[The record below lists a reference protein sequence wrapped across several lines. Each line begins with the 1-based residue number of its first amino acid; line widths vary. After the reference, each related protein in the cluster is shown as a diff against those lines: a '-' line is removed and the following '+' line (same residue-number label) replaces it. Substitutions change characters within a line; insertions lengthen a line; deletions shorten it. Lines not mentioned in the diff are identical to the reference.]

1 MIVFAKFGLLIVL
14 LIVLLRL
21 KAPLAA
27 AIMAISAAQVLLSGM
42 SLETAGRAVIR
53 ALSDLKTIE
62 LFAIIIIVIFIG
74 ETLKNHRL
82 FDRLILSLNGL
93 VRDARLVAM
102 AAPAIIG
109 LLPMPGGALFSAPLV
124 DTSTREM
131 KIEPAFR
138 AFLNYW
144 FRHLWEFV
152 WPVYAGLLIFH
163 AMSGIPLRTIIL
175 WQSPFTLLNLG
186 SGLALA
192 WYHFR
197 RQGVQRTVPPRSPK
211 NRLLSDLLLGTW
223 PILAVILLFFVFS
236 IPLHYALLA
245 VSLVLVLVL
254 RVRPGEIC
262 KTIFSRS
269 MGKIL
274 LVIAAVMIF
283 QHILQA
289 SDSFSALAELRI
301 SLPAVVLF
309 AALVSFTVGFLTGV
323 NTAYIIIAYPIVLPL
338 IANLPNAVFLSLYV
352 YIIGFAGIL
361 LSPLHLCLVLSNE
374 YFCTSLLKVYRY
386 MALPVALQVIAAT
399 LAALLL

>member
-14 LIVLLRL
+14 LIILLRL
-21 KAPLAA
+21 KLPLAA
-27 AIMAISAAQVLLSGM
+27 AIMAISAAQVLLSG
-42 SLETAGRAVIR
+42 LGPEATGRAVIQ
-53 ALSDLKTIE
+53 ALSEPKSIE
-62 LFAIIIIVIFIG
+62 LFAVIVLVIFIG
-74 ETLKNHRL
+74 EILKRHRL

-93 VRDARLVAM
+93 IRDARLVAM
-102 AAPAIIG
+102 VAPSVIG

-175 WQSPFTLLNLG
+175 WQSPFTLLNLL
-186 SGLALA
+186 SGLAIA

-197 RQGVQRTVPPRSPK
+197 RHGIKRSIPPRSPK
-211 NRLLSDLLLGTW
+211 NRLLADLFLGTW

-236 IPLHYALLA
+236 IPLHYSLLA
-245 VSLVLVLVL
+245 VSLVLALVL
-254 RVRPGEIC
+254 RVGPAEVFRI
-262 KTIFSRS
+262 IFSRA
-269 MGKIL
+269 MGNIL
-274 LVIAAVMIF
+274 LVIAAVMVF

-289 SDSFSALAELRI
+289 SDSFAALAELRV
-301 SLPAVVLF
+301 SLPLVVLF

-338 IANLPNAVFLSLYV
+338 IANLPNVVFLSLYV

-386 MALPVALQVIAAT
+386 MALPVALQVLAAT